1 MLQFVNLNF
10 FRQLSVNLEFRRNK
24 LFVSLHDVWKTQ
36 EWSEGTRVKLFG
48 SWPVDVH
55 AVSVTVVYY
64 VSARVHWVKGATD
77 QSTHIWTM
85 LLLGTVFVTF
95 LFRTSFIWEVPRAL
109 RDCTRSCEFRRN
121 SSSFNQA
128 RRIRLS
134 EQLNSWARFLL
145 TLPSMFL
152 ETCVICSSLIVET
165 FVLRDKLFL
174 GCFFWLSLDCRY
186 FPFVSKSN
194 HLNAGFKTEFTL
206 LAYLP
211 GEKEPTS

>member
-1 MLQFVNLNF
+1 M
-10 FRQLSVNLEFRRNK
+10 SVLEFTEWRELLTKVPISGRC
-24 LFVSLHDVWKTQ
+24 FYWERSSL
-36 EWSEGTRVKLFG
+36 L
-48 SWPVDVH
+48 SW
-55 AVSVTVVYY
+55 
-64 VSARVHWVKGATD
+64 
-77 QSTHIWTM
+77 
-85 LLLGTVFVTF
+85 
-95 LFRTSFIWEVPRAL
+95 FRTSFFWEVPRAL
-109 RDCTRSCEFRRN
+109 RDCTRSFEFRRN

-194 HLNAGFKTEFTL
+194 HLNASFKTEFTL

-211 GEKEPTS
+211 GEPRHPS